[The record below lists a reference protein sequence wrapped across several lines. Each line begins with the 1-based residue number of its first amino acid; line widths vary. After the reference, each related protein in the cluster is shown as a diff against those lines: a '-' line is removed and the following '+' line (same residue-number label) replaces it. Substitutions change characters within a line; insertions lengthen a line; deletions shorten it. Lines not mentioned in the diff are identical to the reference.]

1 MLEFFQSLL
10 TIRDTDQ
17 MYILLGII
25 VLDVGL
31 TLVLGKKYYRAADT
45 FVSVVLGVVYA
56 LVIALMFGVVF
67 ALYSWVHQNRLL
79 DLDWQGS
86 VGLLLLAYV
95 LIDFAFYVY
104 HRAIHVV
111 RIGWAAHVNHHS
123 SQYFNVG
130 TALRAS
136 FVEAFYEP
144 LAIAPLALLGI
155 DPIILI
161 AFLSLN
167 HLYQY
172 WLHTNHIGKLG
183 PLEWVLNTP
192 SHHRVH
198 HGSNIQYCDKNFAGT
213 FIIWDRL
220 FGTFEEEK
228 EQPVFGIIHQLESH
242 NPIWVTFHEWVGI
255 AKDLRKARSVR
266 EVLGYLFMA
275 PGWAPNGQSETT
287 RVMQAQLK
295 QRQEDAG

>member
-1 MLEFFQSLL
+1 MLEFLQSLL
-10 TIRDTDQ
+10 TIRDSDQ
-17 MYILLGII
+17 TFILVALI
-25 VLDVGL
+25 VADVGL
-31 TLVLGKKYYRAADT
+31 TLVLSKKYYRAADT
-45 FVSVVLGVVYA
+45 FVSVVLGLTYA
-56 LVIALMFGVVF
+56 MTIAVLYGVVF
-67 ALYSWVHQNRLL
+67 ALYSWVHQYRVL
-79 DLDWQGS
+79 DVDWQGS
-86 VGLLLLAYV
+86 VLLFLLAYV
-95 LIDFAFYVY
+95 LVDLAFYVY
-104 HRAIHVV
+104 HWAIHVV

-136 FVEAFYEP
+136 FVEAIYEP
-144 LAIAPLALLGI
+144 LMIAPLALLGI
-155 DPIILI
+155 EPIMLI
-161 AFLSLN
+161 ALLSLN

-198 HGSNIQYCDKNFAGT
+198 HGSNIQYCDKNFGGT

-255 AKDLRKARSVR
+255 AKDVRKARSIK

-275 PGWAPNGQSETT
+275 PGWAPDGKSETT

-295 QRQEDAG
+295 QQKEKLG

>member
-1 MLEFFQSLL
+1 MLEFLQSLL
-10 TIRDTDQ
+10 TIRDADQ
-17 MYILLGII
+17 TFILIGLI
-25 VLDVGL
+25 VVDVGL
-31 TLVLGKKYYRAADT
+31 TIILSKKYYRAADT
-45 FVSVVLGVVYA
+45 FVSVVLGLAYA
-56 LVIALMFGVVF
+56 LTIAMLYGVVF
-67 ALYSWVHQNRLL
+67 ALYSWVHQYRLM

-86 VGLLLLAYV
+86 VTLFLLAYV
-95 LIDFAFYVY
+95 LVDFAFYVY
-104 HRAIHVV
+104 HWAIHMV

-144 LAIAPLALLGI
+144 LMIAPLALLGI
-155 DPIILI
+155 EPIMLV

-198 HGSNIQYCDKNFAGT
+198 HGSNIQYCDKNFGGT

-220 FGTFEEEK
+220 FGTFEVEK

-255 AKDLRKARSVR
+255 AKDVRKARSAR

-295 QRQEDAG
+295 QRQKGAG